1 MAQPPAGGGK
11 GTFMIIGIII
21 VALIVIVVAWVVSTQ
36 RGLVHTDELCGNA
49 LSQIGVQQ
57 ASRWDA
63 LTALAQLTKNYSE
76 HEYKALMDTVG
87 ARRPIDAHSKAA
99 EVDRQ
104 ENMITEAFT
113 HLMAVAEAYP
123 DLKAQQVYKQ
133 TMDSVNQY
141 ENNVRRSR
149 MVYNDTVT
157 KFNRMVR
164 QIPGC
169 FLAGPL
175 GFSVREYLETEKGKT
190 DMPSMA

>member
-1 MAQPPAGGGK
+1 MLIAA
-11 GTFMIIGIII
+11 IIAA
-21 VALIVIVVAWVVSTQ
+21 VVVILVIWVISTQ

-76 HEYKALMDTVG
+76 HEYKTLMDTVG
-87 ARRPIDAHSKAA
+87 ARRPVTGQSRAA
-99 EVDRQ
+99 EVDAQ
-104 ENMITEAFT
+104 ENMLTQAFT

-123 DLKAQQVYKQ
+123 DLKAQQVYQQ
-133 TMDSVNQY
+133 TMGSVNEY
-141 ENNVRRSR
+141 ENNVCRSR

-157 KFNRMVR
+157 RFNRMVR
-164 QIPGC
+164 QLPGC

-175 GFSVREYLETEKGKT
+175 GFGVREYLQADSQKT

>member
-1 MAQPPAGGGK
+1 MILGG
-11 GTFMIIGIII
+11 
-21 VALIVIVVAWVVSTQ
+21 IVIAVVVILIAWVVSTQ
-36 RGLVHTDELCGNA
+36 RQLVSLDELCGNA

-76 HEYKALMDTVG
+76 HEYKTLMDTVA
-87 ARRPIDAHSKAA
+87 ARRPITAGSKAA
-99 EVDRQ
+99 EVDAQ
-104 ENMITEAFT
+104 ENMITQAFT

-141 ENNVRRSR
+141 ENNVRHGR

-164 QIPGC
+164 QIPGS

-175 GFSVREYLETEKGKT
+175 GFSVRDYLETDQSKT